1 MPEKGAPRLDSF
13 AGFVSPDVE
22 TLALAPLFQNS
33 RVGTARTKNW
43 ENVQLREQ
51 KTIRL
56 MSKLRILALAAT
68 AATIFAGPAAA
79 ANMIGNCEVTGEKGS
94 IPIAN
99 PAKPGQ
105 LTVEVS
111 LPAPIWWN
119 GDTPES
125 IKDGMEYCM
134 AAEIAW
140 RAGYDKLEVVN
151 VGWDALIA
159 GQTEGFDLAMS
170 EISITDERKKVHDF
184 SVPYFSSDIG
194 VLSRTDAPMDE
205 KSIKSAKVG
214 VQQATT
220 GASFAQN
227 TLGLTDVQVY
237 PDQGD
242 MFAALR
248 AGQIDAAMTDTSIVL
263 AEQVANPDKVQ
274 VAGQYKTGESYGAIY
289 PKGNANNAT
298 IDKILEAMIADGT
311 MKKLGEK
318 YLAAAWG
325 KDPASVPYFNP

>member
-1 MPEKGAPRLDSF
+1 MSISK
-13 AGFVSPDVE
+13 
-22 TLALAPLFQNS
+22 
-33 RVGTARTKNW
+33 RV
-43 ENVQLREQ
+43 L
-51 KTIRL
+51 
-56 MSKLRILALAAT
+56 LAA
-68 AATIFAGPAAA
+68 AAMLAFSLPASA

-99 PAKPGQ
+99 PAKAGQ

-119 GDTPES
+119 GDTPEA

-134 AAEIAW
+134 AAEMAW

-159 GQTEGFDLAMS
+159 GQTADFDLAMS
-170 EISITDERKKVHDF
+170 QISITDERKKIHDF

-194 VLSRTDAPMDE
+194 VLVRKDAPVDE
-205 KSIKSAKVG
+205 KTIKSAKIG

-220 GASFAQN
+220 GAAFVQDK
-227 TLGLTDVQVY
+227 LGIADVQVY

-248 AGQIDAAMTDTSIVL
+248 AGQVDVAVTDTSILL
-263 AEQVANPDKVQ
+263 AEVVANPDKVD
-274 VAGQYKTGESYGAIY
+274 VVGQYKTGESYGAIY

-298 IDKILEAMIADGT
+298 IDKIMQSMIDDGT
-311 MKKLGEK
+311 IGKLGAK

-325 KDPASVPYFNP
+325 RDPAAVPYFNP

>member
-1 MPEKGAPRLDSF
+1 M
-13 AGFVSPDVE
+13 
-22 TLALAPLFQNS
+22 TLTRKA
-33 RVGTARTKNW
+33 V
-43 ENVQLREQ
+43 
-51 KTIRL
+51 
-56 MSKLRILALAAT
+56 LAAV
-68 AATIFAGPAAA
+68 ALVALSLPASA
-79 ANMIGNCEVTGEKGS
+79 ANMIGNCEVTGEKGA
-94 IPIAN
+94 IPIAS

-119 GDTPES
+119 GDSPES

-159 GQTEGFDLAMS
+159 GQTDGFDLALS

-184 SVPYFSSDIG
+184 SVPYFNSDIG
-194 VLSRTDAPMDE
+194 VLVRKDAPVDE
-205 KSIKSAKVG
+205 KSIKSAKIG

-220 GASFAQN
+220 GAAFVQDK
-227 TLGLTDVQVY
+227 LGITDVQVY

-248 AGQIDAAMTDTSIVL
+248 AGQTDVAITDTSIVL
-263 AEQVANPDKVQ
+263 AEVVANPDKVQ
-274 VAGQYKTGESYGAIY
+274 VVGQYKTGESYGAIY
-289 PKGNANNAT
+289 PKGNPNNAT
-298 IDKILEAMIADGT
+298 IDKIIQSMIDDGT
-311 MKKLGEK
+311 IAKLGAK

-325 KDPASVPYFNP
+325 KDPATVPYFNP

>member
-1 MPEKGAPRLDSF
+1 MTISKRL
-13 AGFVSPDVE
+13 
-22 TLALAPLFQNS
+22 L
-33 RVGTARTKNW
+33 
-43 ENVQLREQ
+43 
-51 KTIRL
+51 
-56 MSKLRILALAAT
+56 LAA
-68 AATIFAGPAAA
+68 AAMLAFSLPASA

-94 IPIAN
+94 IPIAS

-119 GDTPES
+119 GDTPEA

-159 GQTEGFDLAMS
+159 GQTADFDLAMS
-170 EISITDERKKVHDF
+170 EISITDERKKIHDF

-194 VLSRTDAPMDE
+194 VLVRKDAPVDE
-205 KSIKSAKVG
+205 KTIKSAKIG

-220 GASFAQN
+220 GAAFVQDK
-227 TLGLTDVQVY
+227 LGITDVQVY

-248 AGQIDAAMTDTSIVL
+248 AGQVDVAVTDTSIVL
-263 AEQVANPDKVQ
+263 AEVVANPDKVD
-274 VAGQYKTGESYGAIY
+274 VVGQYKTGESYGAIY

-298 IDKILEAMIADGT
+298 IDKIMQSMIDDGT
-311 MKKLGEK
+311 IAKLGAK

-325 KDPASVPYFNP
+325 RDPAAVPYFNP

>member
-1 MPEKGAPRLDSF
+1 MAISK
-13 AGFVSPDVE
+13 
-22 TLALAPLFQNS
+22 
-33 RVGTARTKNW
+33 RV
-43 ENVQLREQ
+43 L
-51 KTIRL
+51 
-56 MSKLRILALAAT
+56 LAA
-68 AATIFAGPAAA
+68 AALLAFSMPASA

-99 PAKPGQ
+99 PAKAGQ

-119 GDTPES
+119 GDTPEA

-159 GQTEGFDLAMS
+159 GQTSDFDLAMS
-170 EISITDERKKVHDF
+170 QISITDERKKIHDF

-194 VLSRTDAPMDE
+194 VLVRKDAPLDE
-205 KSIKSAKVG
+205 KTIKSAKVG

-220 GASFAQN
+220 GAAFVQDK
-227 TLGLTDVQVY
+227 LGITDVQVY

-248 AGQIDAAMTDTSIVL
+248 AGQVDAAVTDTSIVL
-263 AEQVANPDKVQ
+263 AEVVANPDKVD
-274 VAGQYKTGESYGAIY
+274 VVGQYKTGESYGAIY

-298 IDKILEAMIADGT
+298 LDKIIQAMIDDGT
-311 MKKLGEK
+311 ITKLGAK

-325 KDPASVPYFNP
+325 KDPATVPYFTP

>member
-1 MPEKGAPRLDSF
+1 MSISK
-13 AGFVSPDVE
+13 
-22 TLALAPLFQNS
+22 
-33 RVGTARTKNW
+33 RV
-43 ENVQLREQ
+43 L
-51 KTIRL
+51 
-56 MSKLRILALAAT
+56 LAA
-68 AATIFAGPAAA
+68 AAMLAFSLPASA

-99 PAKPGQ
+99 PAKAGQ

-119 GDTPES
+119 GDTPEA

-134 AAEIAW
+134 AAEMAW

-159 GQTEGFDLAMS
+159 GQTADFDLAMS
-170 EISITDERKKVHDF
+170 QISITDERKKIHDF

-194 VLSRTDAPMDE
+194 VLVRKDAPVDE
-205 KSIKSAKVG
+205 KTIKSAKIG

-220 GASFAQN
+220 GAAFVQDK
-227 TLGLTDVQVY
+227 LGIADVQVY

-248 AGQIDAAMTDTSIVL
+248 AGQVDVAVTDTSIVL
-263 AEQVANPDKVQ
+263 AEVVANPDKVD
-274 VAGQYKTGESYGAIY
+274 VVGQYKTGESYGAIY

-298 IDKILEAMIADGT
+298 IDKIMQSMIDDGT
-311 MKKLGEK
+311 IGKLGAK

-325 KDPASVPYFNP
+325 RDPAAVPYFNP

>member
-1 MPEKGAPRLDSF
+1 MRMMKRSILA
-13 AGFVSPDVE
+13 AAAV
-22 TLALAPLFQNS
+22 LALSL
-33 RVGTARTKNW
+33 
-43 ENVQLREQ
+43 
-51 KTIRL
+51 
-56 MSKLRILALAAT
+56 
-68 AATIFAGPAAA
+68 PASA
-79 ANMIGNCEVTGEKGS
+79 ANMIGNCEVSGEKGS
-94 IPIAN
+94 IPIAS
-99 PAKPGQ
+99 PAKAGQ

-119 GDTPES
+119 GDTPEN

-140 RAGYDKLEVVN
+140 RAGYDKLEVIN

-170 EISITDERKKVHDF
+170 QISITEERKKVHDF
-184 SVPYFSSDIG
+184 SVPYFNSDIG
-194 VLSRTDAPMDE
+194 VLTRKDAPVDE
-205 KSIKSAKVG
+205 KSIKTAKVG

-220 GASFAQN
+220 GAAFAQDK
-227 TLGLTDVQVY
+227 LGITDVQVY

-248 AGQIDAAMTDTSIVL
+248 AGQVDAAITDTSIVL
-263 AEQVANPDKVQ
+263 AEVVANPDKVD
-274 VAGQYKTGESYGAIY
+274 VVGQYKTGEAYGAIY

-298 IDKILEAMIADGT
+298 LDKIIQSMIDDGT
-311 MKKLGEK
+311 ISKLAAK

-325 KDPASVPYFNP
+325 KDPATVPYFNP

>member
-1 MPEKGAPRLDSF
+1 MAISKR
-13 AGFVSPDVE
+13 
-22 TLALAPLFQNS
+22 AL
-33 RVGTARTKNW
+33 
-43 ENVQLREQ
+43 
-51 KTIRL
+51 I
-56 MSKLRILALAAT
+56 
-68 AATIFAGPAAA
+68 AAA
-79 ANMIGNCEVTGEKGS
+79 AMLAFAGSASAADMIGNCEVSGQKGS

-99 PAKPGQ
+99 PAKAGQ

-119 GDTPES
+119 GDTPEA

-140 RAGYDKLEVVN
+140 RAGYDKVEVVN

-159 GQTEGFDLAMS
+159 GQTADFDLAMS
-170 EISITDERKKVHDF
+170 QISITEERKKVHDF
-184 SVPYFSSDIG
+184 SVSYFNSDIG
-194 VLSRTDAPMDE
+194 VLARTDAPVDE

-220 GASFAQN
+220 GASFAQDK
-227 TLGLTDVQVY
+227 LGLTDVQVY

-242 MFAALR
+242 MFTALR

-263 AEQVANPDKVQ
+263 AEEVANPGKVA
-274 VAGQYKTGESYGAIY
+274 VIGQYKTGEAYGAIY

-298 IDKILEAMIADGT
+298 IDKIIQAMIDDGT
-311 MKKLGEK
+311 MAKLGAK

>member
-1 MPEKGAPRLDSF
+1 MA
-13 AGFVSPDVE
+13 
-22 TLALAPLFQNS
+22 
-33 RVGTARTKNW
+33 
-43 ENVQLREQ
+43 
-51 KTIRL
+51 I
-56 MSKLRILALAAT
+56 SKRMLLAA
-68 AATIFAGPAAA
+68 AALLAFSLPASA
-79 ANMIGNCEVTGEKGS
+79 ANMIGSCEVTGQKGS
-94 IPIAN
+94 IPIAT
-99 PAKPGQ
+99 PAKAGQ

-119 GDTPES
+119 GDTPEA

-159 GQTEGFDLAMS
+159 GQTSDFDLAMS
-170 EISITDERKKVHDF
+170 EISITDDRKKIHDF

-194 VLSRTDAPMDE
+194 VLVRKDAPVDE
-205 KSIKSAKVG
+205 KSIKTAKIG

-220 GASFAQN
+220 GAAFVQDK
-227 TLGLTDVQVY
+227 LGISDVQVY

-248 AGQIDAAMTDTSIVL
+248 AGQTDVAVTDTSIVL
-263 AEQVANPDKVQ
+263 AEVVANPDKVE
-274 VAGQYKTGESYGAIY
+274 VVGQYKTGESYGAIY
-289 PKGNANNAT
+289 PKGNANNPT
-298 IDKILEAMIADGT
+298 LDKIIQSMIDDGT
-311 MKKLGEK
+311 VKKLGAK

-325 KDPASVPYFNP
+325 KDPATVPYFNH

>member
-1 MPEKGAPRLDSF
+1 MTISK
-13 AGFVSPDVE
+13 
-22 TLALAPLFQNS
+22 
-33 RVGTARTKNW
+33 RV
-43 ENVQLREQ
+43 L
-51 KTIRL
+51 
-56 MSKLRILALAAT
+56 LAA
-68 AATIFAGPAAA
+68 AALLAFSLPASA
-79 ANMIGNCEVTGEKGS
+79 ANMIGNCEVSGEKGS
-94 IPIAN
+94 IPIAS
-99 PAKPGQ
+99 PAKSGQ

-119 GDTPES
+119 GDTPEA

-140 RAGYDKLEVVN
+140 RAGYDKLEVIN

-170 EISITDERKKVHDF
+170 QISITEERKKIHDF

-194 VLSRTDAPMDE
+194 VLAAKDAPVDE
-205 KSIKSAKVG
+205 KTIKSARLG

-220 GASFAQN
+220 GAAFVQDK
-227 TLGLTDVQVY
+227 LGITDVQVY

-248 AGQIDAAMTDTSIVL
+248 AGQIDAAITDTSIVL
-263 AEQVANPDKVQ
+263 AEVVANPDKVA
-274 VAGQYKTGESYGAIY
+274 VVGQYKTGESYGAIY
-289 PKGNANNAT
+289 PKDNPNNAT
-298 IDKILEAMIADGT
+298 IDKIMQAMIDDGT
-311 MKKLGEK
+311 IAKLAGK

-325 KDPASVPYFNP
+325 KDPATVPYFNP

>member
-1 MPEKGAPRLDSF
+1 MVLSK
-13 AGFVSPDVE
+13 
-22 TLALAPLFQNS
+22 
-33 RVGTARTKNW
+33 RV
-43 ENVQLREQ
+43 L
-51 KTIRL
+51 
-56 MSKLRILALAAT
+56 LAA
-68 AATIFAGPAAA
+68 AALLAFSLPASA

-94 IPIAN
+94 MPIAS
-99 PAKPGQ
+99 PAKAGQ

-119 GDTPES
+119 GDTPEA

-159 GQTEGFDLAMS
+159 GQTHDFDLAMS
-170 EISITDERKKVHDF
+170 EISITDERKKIHDF

-194 VLSRTDAPMDE
+194 VLTRKDAPVDE
-205 KSIKSAKVG
+205 KSIKTATIG

-220 GASFAQN
+220 GAAFVQDK
-227 TLGLTDVQVY
+227 LGITDVQVY

-248 AGQIDAAMTDTSIVL
+248 AGQTDVAITDTSIVL
-263 AEQVANPDKVQ
+263 AEVVANPDKVE
-274 VAGQYKTGESYGAIY
+274 VVGQYKTGESYGAIY

-298 IDKILEAMIADGT
+298 LDKIIQSMIDDGT
-311 MKKLGEK
+311 IKKLGAK

>member
-1 MPEKGAPRLDSF
+1 M
-13 AGFVSPDVE
+13 
-22 TLALAPLFQNS
+22 NI
-33 RVGTARTKNW
+33 TK
-43 ENVQLREQ
+43 
-51 KTIRL
+51 
-56 MSKLRILALAAT
+56 RILLAA
-68 AATIFAGPAAA
+68 AAAIALAGPAAA
-79 ANMIGNCEVTGEKGS
+79 ADMIGNCELSGAKGS
-94 IPIAN
+94 IPIEK
-99 PAKPGQ
+99 PAKAGQ

-119 GDTPES
+119 GDTPEA

-159 GQTEGFDLAMS
+159 GQTADFDLAMS
-170 EISITDERKKVHDF
+170 QISITEDRKKVHDF
-184 SVPYFSSDIG
+184 SVPYFNSDIG
-194 VLSRTDAPMDE
+194 VLARTDAPVDE
-205 KSIKSAKVG
+205 KTIKSAKVG

-220 GASFAQN
+220 GAAFAQG

-242 MFAALR
+242 MFTALR

-263 AEQVANPDKVQ
+263 AEEVANPGKVA
-274 VAGQYKTGESYGAIY
+274 VIGQYKTGETYGAIY
-289 PKGNANNAT
+289 PKGNPNNAT
-298 IDKILEAMIADGT
+298 LDKIIQSMIDDGT
-311 MKKLGEK
+311 VAKLGAK

-325 KDPASVPYFNP
+325 KDPATVPYFNP